1 MAKISVLI
9 AASPH
14 DVQADGIRAAVEAKS
29 KEDWSIVGGE
39 VVPFDKIAAALATIP
54 RSQPCALVLVGS
66 HPEVSAAEARWLEER
81 PRLVV
86 LRVEVVGDMVRIGLR
101 DPNMKIVLDYLRE
114 LVGRAGRDPLDRV
127 SHLQLRSAPADEG
140 NYSHIQ
146 APGLGERPL
155 LSAALAWIQ
164 AVLRRA
170 GLNLSSEDRMPVVV
184 TSPAAGAPHVE
195 GLAERVEPRNSA
207 AVANADTALDEALRD
222 ADVNNEPLAA
232 LTRRLG
238 LTPLEFRFVLL
249 ALATELDTLYQ
260 RCMAELLG
268 EAGRRVGTLGLY
280 AALIG
285 DPVIVRQELALASNL
300 ARWRLFESRAGHG
313 LPAADEPLRL
323 DPCVVEWLLGDEG
336 ALEQDLRVRRALRL
350 AAWPG
355 ASLIEQT
362 PEVQRIA
369 HQLQLLQLPASRTL
383 SGARWLLFNGDQT
396 ATWQAMIERAADL
409 LDCLPLRVQVAR
421 IVGLD
426 VAENGET
433 ARRLT
438 RLARVFHRP
447 VLLDA
452 ASVDASV
459 DNDESLRL
467 LLGELAAANC
477 RAGIICTNVSR
488 FVGLLGSNTIEI
500 VSDSCLPQLAR
511 RRSLQAAAH
520 HLDLTLSEELVS
532 TLEQQIPLQADGW
545 ERAFRLTRARSQPHE
560 TRAQLTQRFIAS
572 CRDVAAE
579 TISDLA
585 ARLEPH
591 CDLGDVVLP
600 EERKQ
605 QLWQIVHS
613 VRFARHVLDEWKFG
627 EQLAYGRGVTALFHG
642 PSGTGKTMSA
652 LGVARELGSQ
662 VLRIDLSRVVSKYIG
677 ETEKHIDAV
686 FRDAA
691 QCGAVLLIDEAEA
704 LLGKRGEIKDA
715 HDRYAAIEVAYL
727 LTRIETYDGVAL
739 FTTNARQN
747 LDPAFLRRLRFV
759 IEFPRPDTVAR
770 EEIWRHCLPEGSHE
784 LGEAA
789 FRLLARKI
797 DMTGGQIRQITLQ
810 AAFLAA
816 AGNTQIQLEHVAQAS
831 RAELAKVGLPPVTLE
846 LPAASKAA

>member
-1 MAKISVLI
+1 VATISVLI

-14 DVQADGIRAAVEAKS
+14 DVQADGIKIAVKARASEGMSV
-29 KEDWSIVGGE
+29 VGGD
-39 VVPFDKIAAALATIP
+39 VIPFDQIADALATIP
-54 RSQPCALVLVGS
+54 HSQPCALVLVGS
-66 HPEVSAAEARWLEER
+66 HPKVSAAETRWLEER

-86 LRVEVVGDMVRIGLR
+86 LRVEVVGDLVRIGLR
-101 DPNMKIVLDYLRE
+101 DPNMKIFLDYLRE
-114 LVGRAGRDPLDRV
+114 LVERAGVHPLDRV
-127 SHLQLRSAPADEG
+127 SHLQLRSQPVDDSQHEPLQPLA
-140 NYSHIQ
+140 
-146 APGLGERPL
+146 LGARPL
-155 LSAALAWIQ
+155 LSAALVWIQ

-170 GLNLSSEDRMPVVV
+170 GLNLSNEDRVPVVA
-184 TSPAAGAPHVE
+184 TSPAAGAPDVT
-195 GLAERVEPRNSA
+195 RVEPRNDA
-207 AVANADTALDEALRD
+207 AVEQADAALDEALRD
-222 ADVNNEPLAA
+222 ADVNDEPLAA

-249 ALATELDTLYQ
+249 GLATELDTLYQ
-260 RCMAELLG
+260 RCMAELLC

-280 AALIG
+280 AALVG
-285 DPVIVRQELALASNL
+285 DPVATRQQLARAGNL
-300 ARWRLFESRAGHG
+300 ARWRLFESRAGQG

-323 DPCVVEWLLGDEG
+323 DPCVAEWLLGDKG
-336 ALEQDLRVRRALRL
+336 ALQLDARVLRALRL
-350 AAWPG
+350 APWPG
-355 ASLIEQT
+355 SSLIEQG
-362 PEVQRIA
+362 PEAQRLA
-369 HQLQLLQLPASRTL
+369 HQLQLLQQPASRTL
-383 SGARWLLFNGDQT
+383 AGAHWLLFNGDQT
-396 ATWQAMIERAADL
+396 ATWHAMIERAADL
-409 LDCLPLRVQVAR
+409 LACPPLRVQVAR
-421 IVGLD
+421 IVSLD
-426 VAENGET
+426 VAENRET
-433 ARRLT
+433 AGRLA
-438 RLARVFHRP
+438 RLARVLHRP
-447 VLLDA
+447 LMLDA
-452 ASVDASV
+452 ASVDAST

-477 RAGIICTNVSR
+477 RAGIICTNISR
-488 FVGLLGSNTIEI
+488 FVGLLGSNAIEI
-500 VSDSCLPQLAR
+500 APESRVPQLAR
-511 RRSLQAAAH
+511 RHSLQAAAH
-520 HLDLTLSEELVS
+520 HLNLALSDELIA
-532 TLEQQIPLQADGW
+532 TLEQQIPLQTDGW
-545 ERAFRLTRARSQPHE
+545 ERALRLTRARRQPND
-560 TRAQLTQRFIAS
+560 TRAQLTQQFIAA

-585 ARLEPH
+585 ARLDPN
-591 CDLGDVVLP
+591 CDLGAVVLP

-605 QLWQIVHS
+605 QLWQIVHG
-613 VRFARHVLDEWKFG
+613 VRFARHVLDDWKFG

-652 LGVARELGSQ
+652 LAIARELGSQ

-759 IEFPRPDTVAR
+759 IEFPRPDTAAR
-770 EEIWRHCLPEGSHE
+770 EEIWRRCLPEGSHE

-797 DMTGGQIRQITLQ
+797 DMTGGQIRQITLL

-816 AGNTQIQLEHVAQAS
+816 AGNTKIQLDHIAQAS
-831 RAELAKVGLPPVTLE
+831 RAELAKVGLPPVALE
-846 LPAASKAA
+846 LPTASRAA